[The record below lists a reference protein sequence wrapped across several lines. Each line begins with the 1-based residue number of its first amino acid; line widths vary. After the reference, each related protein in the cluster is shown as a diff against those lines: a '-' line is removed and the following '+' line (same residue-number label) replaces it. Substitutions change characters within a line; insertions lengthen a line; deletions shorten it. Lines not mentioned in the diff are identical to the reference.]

1 MAKYRGKSVKLNKV
15 QRGGS
20 KKFFVYVKAG
30 SKVKKVSFGSKTMK
44 IRKNNKAARKSFL
57 ARHRCSNAGPK
68 TKARHWS
75 CKMWRQFNNQPILY
89 MRRKRHTPI
98 FVRNCDYCGTQLQT
112 NEPNSDSYVITA
124 EHKIF
129 CKIHYVG
136 EEPIK
141 DCLEDYIRSKNVR
154 KIEKEKEQRRL
165 QSNCKE
171 QFQKEQ
177 KEKKE
182 VRLKNL
188 AKLEAYQKELK
199 LKQWRQ
205 RASK

>member
-1 MAKYRGKSVKLNKV
+1 
-15 QRGGS
+15 
-20 KKFFVYVKAG
+20 
-30 SKVKKVSFGSKTMK
+30 
-44 IRKNNKAARKSFL
+44 
-57 ARHRCSNAGPK
+57 
-68 TKARHWS
+68 
-75 CKMWRQFNNQPILY
+75 

-98 FVRNCDYCGTQLQT
+98 FVRKCDYCGTELKT

-136 EEPIK
+136 EPPIK

-154 KIEKEKEQRRL
+154 NEKKKVDEKYDEEKKEIQKEKEKVL
-165 QSNCKE
+165 
-171 QFQKEQ
+171 
-177 KEKKE
+177 
-182 VRLKNL
+182 RLKNL

>member
-1 MAKYRGKSVKLNKV
+1 
-15 QRGGS
+15 
-20 KKFFVYVKAG
+20 
-30 SKVKKVSFGSKTMK
+30 
-44 IRKNNKAARKSFL
+44 
-57 ARHRCSNAGPK
+57 
-68 TKARHWS
+68 
-75 CKMWRQFNNQPILY
+75 
-89 MRRKRHTPI
+89 MRRKKHRPI

-154 KIEKEKEQRRL
+154 SKQIQEKSKEQRRI
-165 QSNCKE
+165 QSISEKQPE
-171 QFQKEQ
+171 EIK
-177 KEKKE
+177 KEKE
-182 VRLKNL
+182 IRLKNL

-205 RASK
+205 RATK

>member
-1 MAKYRGKSVKLNKV
+1 
-15 QRGGS
+15 
-20 KKFFVYVKAG
+20 
-30 SKVKKVSFGSKTMK
+30 
-44 IRKNNKAARKSFL
+44 
-57 ARHRCSNAGPK
+57 
-68 TKARHWS
+68 
-75 CKMWRQFNNQPILY
+75 
-89 MRRKRHTPI
+89 MRRKRHRPI

-136 EEPIK
+136 EPPIK

-154 KIEKEKEQRRL
+154 TEQIQEKSKSQKDEKSQE
-165 QSNCKE
+165 
-171 QFQKEQ
+171 
-177 KEKKE
+177 EKKE
-182 VRLKNL
+182 IRLKNL

>member
-1 MAKYRGKSVKLNKV
+1 
-15 QRGGS
+15 
-20 KKFFVYVKAG
+20 
-30 SKVKKVSFGSKTMK
+30 
-44 IRKNNKAARKSFL
+44 
-57 ARHRCSNAGPK
+57 
-68 TKARHWS
+68 
-75 CKMWRQFNNQPILY
+75 
-89 MRRKRHTPI
+89 MRRKKRQPI

-154 KIEKEKEQRRL
+154 KIEKEKEQRRI
-165 QSNCKE
+165 QSISKE
-171 QFQKEQ
+171 QLQEQQEKE
-177 KEKKE
+177 KE

-188 AKLEAYQKELK
+188 AKLEAYQKVLK
-199 LKQWRQ
+199 LKQWQKR
-205 RASK
+205 KENHL

>member
-1 MAKYRGKSVKLNKV
+1 
-15 QRGGS
+15 
-20 KKFFVYVKAG
+20 
-30 SKVKKVSFGSKTMK
+30 
-44 IRKNNKAARKSFL
+44 
-57 ARHRCSNAGPK
+57 
-68 TKARHWS
+68 
-75 CKMWRQFNNQPILY
+75 
-89 MRRKRHTPI
+89 MRRKKRQPI

-154 KIEKEKEQRRL
+154 KIEKEKEQRWL

-171 QFQKEQ
+171 QLQEKQ

-199 LKQWRQ
+199 LKSWRQ

>member
-1 MAKYRGKSVKLNKV
+1 
-15 QRGGS
+15 
-20 KKFFVYVKAG
+20 
-30 SKVKKVSFGSKTMK
+30 
-44 IRKNNKAARKSFL
+44 
-57 ARHRCSNAGPK
+57 
-68 TKARHWS
+68 
-75 CKMWRQFNNQPILY
+75 
-89 MRRKRHTPI
+89 MRRKKRQPI

-154 KIEKEKEQRRL
+154 KIEKEKEQRWL

-171 QFQKEQ
+171 QLQEKQ

-199 LKQWRQ
+199 LKSWMQ

>member
-1 MAKYRGKSVKLNKV
+1 
-15 QRGGS
+15 
-20 KKFFVYVKAG
+20 
-30 SKVKKVSFGSKTMK
+30 
-44 IRKNNKAARKSFL
+44 
-57 ARHRCSNAGPK
+57 
-68 TKARHWS
+68 
-75 CKMWRQFNNQPILY
+75 
-89 MRRKRHTPI
+89 MRRKKHRPI

-136 EEPIK
+136 EPPIK

-154 KIEKEKEQRRL
+154 KIEKEKEQRWL

-171 QFQKEQ
+171 QLQEEQ
-177 KEKKE
+177 EKKKE

-199 LKQWRQ
+199 LKSWRQ

>member
-1 MAKYRGKSVKLNKV
+1 
-15 QRGGS
+15 
-20 KKFFVYVKAG
+20 
-30 SKVKKVSFGSKTMK
+30 
-44 IRKNNKAARKSFL
+44 
-57 ARHRCSNAGPK
+57 
-68 TKARHWS
+68 
-75 CKMWRQFNNQPILY
+75 
-89 MRRKRHTPI
+89 MRRKRHRPI

-154 KIEKEKEQRRL
+154 KIEKEKEQRWL

-171 QFQKEQ
+171 QLQKEQ

-199 LKQWRQ
+199 LKSWRQ

>member
-1 MAKYRGKSVKLNKV
+1 
-15 QRGGS
+15 
-20 KKFFVYVKAG
+20 
-30 SKVKKVSFGSKTMK
+30 
-44 IRKNNKAARKSFL
+44 
-57 ARHRCSNAGPK
+57 
-68 TKARHWS
+68 
-75 CKMWRQFNNQPILY
+75 
-89 MRRKRHTPI
+89 MRRKRHRPI

-154 KIEKEKEQRRL
+154 NEKKKIDEKYDEEKKEIQKEKEKIL
-165 QSNCKE
+165 
-171 QFQKEQ
+171 
-177 KEKKE
+177 
-182 VRLKNL
+182 RLKNL

-199 LKQWRQ
+199 LKQWQKR
-205 RASK
+205 KNHL

>member
-1 MAKYRGKSVKLNKV
+1 
-15 QRGGS
+15 
-20 KKFFVYVKAG
+20 
-30 SKVKKVSFGSKTMK
+30 
-44 IRKNNKAARKSFL
+44 
-57 ARHRCSNAGPK
+57 
-68 TKARHWS
+68 
-75 CKMWRQFNNQPILY
+75 

-98 FVRNCDYCGTQLQT
+98 FVRKCDYCGTELKT

-154 KIEKEKEQRRL
+154 NEKKKVDEKYDEEKKEIQKEKEKVL
-165 QSNCKE
+165 
-171 QFQKEQ
+171 
-177 KEKKE
+177 
-182 VRLKNL
+182 RLKNL

>member
-1 MAKYRGKSVKLNKV
+1 
-15 QRGGS
+15 
-20 KKFFVYVKAG
+20 
-30 SKVKKVSFGSKTMK
+30 
-44 IRKNNKAARKSFL
+44 
-57 ARHRCSNAGPK
+57 
-68 TKARHWS
+68 
-75 CKMWRQFNNQPILY
+75 
-89 MRRKRHTPI
+89 MRRKKHRPI

-129 CKIHYVG
+129 CKINYVG

-154 KIEKEKEQRRL
+154 KIEKEKEQRWL

-171 QFQKEQ
+171 QLQEKQ

-199 LKQWRQ
+199 LKSWRQ

>member
-1 MAKYRGKSVKLNKV
+1 
-15 QRGGS
+15 
-20 KKFFVYVKAG
+20 
-30 SKVKKVSFGSKTMK
+30 
-44 IRKNNKAARKSFL
+44 
-57 ARHRCSNAGPK
+57 
-68 TKARHWS
+68 
-75 CKMWRQFNNQPILY
+75 
-89 MRRKRHTPI
+89 MRRKKRQPI

-154 KIEKEKEQRRL
+154 SKQIQEKSKEQRRI
-165 QSNCKE
+165 QSISKE
-171 QFQKEQ
+171 QLQEEQ
-177 KEKKE
+177 EKKKE

-199 LKQWRQ
+199 LKSWRQ

>member
-1 MAKYRGKSVKLNKV
+1 M
-15 QRGGS
+15 
-20 KKFFVYVKAG
+20 
-30 SKVKKVSFGSKTMK
+30 
-44 IRKNNKAARKSFL
+44 
-57 ARHRCSNAGPK
+57 RH
-68 TKARHWS
+68 
-75 CKMWRQFNNQPILY
+75 
-89 MRRKRHTPI
+89 KRHTPI
-98 FVRNCDYCGTQLQT
+98 FVRKCDHCGTELKT

-141 DCLEDYIRSKNVR
+141 DCLEDYIRSKKNVR
-154 KIEKEKEQRRL
+154 TKQIQEKSKSQKDEKSQE
-165 QSNCKE
+165 
-171 QFQKEQ
+171 
-177 KEKKE
+177 EKK
-182 VRLKNL
+182 VLKLRNI